1 MKEIQYEIVKE
12 IAVLSASDSGYTKE
26 INLISWNGREP
37 KYDIRSFSPNREK
50 CGKGI
55 TLNADEAAALLEALQ
70 KEVNSGDCALPGFVD
85 SKNEEKTERNAG
97 YLVVSHSGGGM
108 LRQGTRKGIRR
119 TPANRGMRAHWV
131 VKGLDISEDV
141 CHGMCP

>member
-70 KEVNSGDCALPGFVD
+70 KHCGNV
-85 SKNEEKTERNAG
+85 
-97 YLVVSHSGGGM
+97 H
-108 LRQGTRKGIRR
+108 
-119 TPANRGMRAHWV
+119 NRLWN
-131 VKGLDISEDV
+131 
-141 CHGMCP
+141 HG

>member
-1 MKEIQYEIVKE
+1 MKLRTDKNQKAKTEKGQGMKEIQYEIVKE

-55 TLNADEAAALLEALQ
+55 TLNADEAAALLKALQ
-70 KEVNSGDCALPGFVD
+70 KEVNSGD
-85 SKNEEKTERNAG
+85 
-97 YLVVSHSGGGM
+97 
-108 LRQGTRKGIRR
+108 
-119 TPANRGMRAHWV
+119 
-131 VKGLDISEDV
+131 
-141 CHGMCP
+141 

>member
-1 MKEIQYEIVKE
+1 MKLWTDKNQKAKTEQGQGMKEIQYEIVKE

-70 KEVNSGDCALPGFVD
+70 KEVNSGD
-85 SKNEEKTERNAG
+85 
-97 YLVVSHSGGGM
+97 
-108 LRQGTRKGIRR
+108 
-119 TPANRGMRAHWV
+119 
-131 VKGLDISEDV
+131 
-141 CHGMCP
+141 

>member
-1 MKEIQYEIVKE
+1 MKLWTDKNQKAKTEKGQRMKEIQYEIVKE

-70 KEVNSGDCALPGFVD
+70 KEVNSGD
-85 SKNEEKTERNAG
+85 
-97 YLVVSHSGGGM
+97 
-108 LRQGTRKGIRR
+108 
-119 TPANRGMRAHWV
+119 
-131 VKGLDISEDV
+131 
-141 CHGMCP
+141 

>member
-12 IAVLSASDSGYTKE
+12 IAVLSKGDSGYTKE

-55 TLNADEAAALLEALQ
+55 TLNADDAAGLLKALQ
-70 KEVNSGDCALPGFVD
+70 IVLK
-85 SKNEEKTERNAG
+85 
-97 YLVVSHSGGGM
+97 
-108 LRQGTRKGIRR
+108 
-119 TPANRGMRAHWV
+119 
-131 VKGLDISEDV
+131 SEDYWYLIGRAGTFPNSSLP
-141 CHGMCP
+141 CLERKI